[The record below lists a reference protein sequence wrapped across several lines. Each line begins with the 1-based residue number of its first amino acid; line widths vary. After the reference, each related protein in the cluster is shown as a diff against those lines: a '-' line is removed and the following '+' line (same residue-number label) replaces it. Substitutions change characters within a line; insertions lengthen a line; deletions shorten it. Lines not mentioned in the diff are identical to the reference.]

1 MGEIYRASTD
11 LAFQGIIRNHTST
24 NGCKGLP
31 AQFVSYTNILTTTCP
46 QCPNSICSAHH
57 LIRKHQLN
65 IQTPEEIIRLGSRKR
80 EQQQR
85 LRKEKKT
92 GPSRDDVIESMAQVC
107 TSNLIK
113 VKTLLDKLRNP
124 IKMNK
129 I

>member
-65 IQTPEEIIRLGSRKR
+65 IDTRRDYQTGIKKKR
-80 EQQQR
+80 TTTR

-92 GPSRDDVIESMAQVC
+92 GSSRDDVIESMAQVC